1 MKFLLALCFS
11 LGASLSASALDRE
24 SFSITRYDLNATV
37 EPEQQRLAVRGKIT
51 LRNDSDSAQKNL
63 ALQVSSSL
71 NWISIQLDAK
81 PVEFFSQT
89 YTSDID
95 HTGALSE
102 AILTPPRPVP
112 PKQTIELQIAYE
124 GIIPQNAT
132 RLTRI
137 GVPAETAKHSDWDE
151 IGRSFTAVRGIGYVT
166 WYPVATEAASLSDGD
181 SVPATV
187 GRWKQRETQA
197 EMKVNLCSSGMAGF
211 MNDAHTGVPG
221 ASLSAVLGVSS
232 IGCTTYIFARLDQ
245 TVPIF
250 VVGQFSKI
258 ERDDAAIHYF
268 PDHKSGADDYVL
280 ALNQSAPPVTQW
292 FGDHGAKQ
300 NARPEL
306 FDLPDP
312 QDAPFE
318 SGNFL
323 LMPLAGNDTAL
334 LLSAV
339 RQLAHAA
346 FFSPRPWVSEGLAS
360 WAQAAYMQN
369 EKGREAA
376 IAYLRGHREALMA
389 AEKENLA
396 HGNYKSAAS
405 SLINDPDEF
414 YVDTKAMNVWWMLRD
429 MVGETA
435 FTAALHKYRASDD
448 KDAYYMQ
455 KLIEAQA
462 HRDLGW
468 FFDDWVYRDK
478 GLPDFH
484 IVSVYPRQLLEG
496 GYMVTVTV
504 ENVGAAAAEVPVTLH
519 MTEGQSTER
528 LIVPGKSKASIR
540 IAVPMLPQE
549 ATVNDG
555 SVPEM
560 DPNNN
565 RYRIE
570 TVPNER

>member
-1 MKFLLALCFS
+1 MKFLLFLTVFCCLRAN
-11 LGASLSASALDRE
+11 ALDRE
-24 SFSITRYDLNATV
+24 AFSITRYDLDATV
-37 EPEQQRLAVRGKIT
+37 DSAQQRLAVRGKIT
-51 LRNDSDSAQKNL
+51 LRNDSDAPQKNIV
-63 ALQVSSSL
+63 LQISSSL

-102 AILTPPRPVP
+102 AILTPPRPIP

-124 GIIPQNAT
+124 GVIPQDTT

-137 GVPAETAKHSDWDE
+137 GVPAETARRSDWDE
-151 IGRSFTAVRGIGYVT
+151 IGRNFTVVRGIGYVT
-166 WYPVATEAASLSDGD
+166 WYPVATEAASLPDGD

-187 GRWKQRETQA
+187 GRWKQREAQA
-197 EMKVNLCSSGMAGF
+197 EMKINLCTSGPAGV

-221 ASLSAVLGVSS
+221 ASLSATLGQSSMGCVLYAFSH
-232 IGCTTYIFARLDQ
+232 LDE
-245 TVPIF
+245 TVPVF
-250 VVGQFSKI
+250 VVGEFSKI
-258 ERDDAAIHYF
+258 ERDDAVIHYLS
-268 PDHKSGADDYVL
+268 DHKSGADDYAL
-280 ALNQSAPPVTQW
+280 ALSQAAPPVTQW
-292 FGDHGAKQ
+292 FGDHGASK
-300 NARPEL
+300 NARPEV
-306 FDLPDP
+306 FDLPDA
-312 QDAPFE
+312 QSAPFE

-346 FFSPRPWVSEGLAS
+346 FPSPRPWISEGLAS

-376 IAYLRGHREALMA
+376 IAYLRGHREALIA
-389 AEKENLA
+389 AEKDNLA
-396 HGNYKSAAS
+396 QASDKAAAH

-414 YVDTKAMNVWWMLRD
+414 FVETKSMNVWWMLRD

-435 FTAALHKYRASDD
+435 FTAAIHGYRASDD
-448 KDAYYMQ
+448 QNAYYMQ
-455 KLIEAQA
+455 KLIEASA
-462 HRDLGW
+462 HRDLAW

-504 ENVGAAAAEVPVTLH
+504 ENTGAAAAEVPVTLH
-519 MTEGQSTER
+519 MAQGESTER
-528 LIVPGKSKASIR
+528 LIVPGKSKASVR
-540 IAVPMLPQE
+540 IATPMLPQE

-560 DPNNN
+560 NPNNN

-570 TVPNER
+570 AAPSER

>member
-1 MKFLLALCFS
+1 MKLLLFLAMFCCVR
-11 LGASLSASALDRE
+11 ANALDRE
-24 SFSITRYDLNATV
+24 AFSITGYDLNATID
-37 EPEQQRLAVRGKIT
+37 PAQQRLAVRGKIT
-51 LRNDSDSAQKNL
+51 LRNDSDTAQKNI

-112 PKQTIELQIAYE
+112 SRQTIELQIAYE
-124 GIIPQNAT
+124 GVIPQDAT

-137 GVPAETAKHSDWDE
+137 GVPAEAARHSDWDE

-187 GRWKQRETQA
+187 GRWKQREQDA
-197 EMKVNLCSSGMAGF
+197 VMKVNLCTSGTTGV
-211 MNDAHTGVPG
+211 MNDAHTGVPA
-221 ASLSAVLGVSS
+221 ASFSAMGQSSMGCVLYS
-232 IGCTTYIFARLDQ
+232 FPHLEE
-245 TVPIF
+245 TVPVF
-250 VVGQFSKI
+250 VIGQFSKI
-258 ERDDAAIHYF
+258 ERDDAVINFLPA
-268 PDHKSGADDYVL
+268 HKSGADDYAL
-280 ALNQSAPPVTQW
+280 ALNQAGPPVAQW

-300 NARPEL
+300 SVRPEL
-306 FDLPDP
+306 FDLPDS

-323 LMPLAGNDTAL
+323 LMPLSGSDTSL

-346 FFSPRPWVSEGLAS
+346 FPSPRLWIAGGLAS
-360 WAQAAYMQN
+360 WAQAVYMQN
-369 EKGREAA
+369 EKGRQAA
-376 IAYLRGHREALMA
+376 IAYLQGHRQALIA

-396 HGNYKSAAS
+396 QGNDKAAAR

-414 YVDTKAMNVWWMLRD
+414 FVETKAMNVWWMLRD
-429 MVGETA
+429 MVGETV
-435 FTAALHKYRASDD
+435 FTAAMHSYRASDD

-455 KLIEAQA
+455 KLIEAQS
-462 HRDLGW
+462 HRNLAW
-468 FFDDWVYRDK
+468 FFDDWVYRDR
-478 GLPDFH
+478 GLPEFH
-484 IVSVYPRQLLEG
+484 ILSVYPRQLLEG

-504 ENVGAAAAEVPVTLH
+504 ENSGAAAAEVPVTLH
-519 MTEGQSTER
+519 MAQGESTER

-540 IAVPMLPQE
+540 IAAPMLPQE

-560 DPNNN
+560 NPNNN